1 MGINNVKGSNLKL
14 EDIKKIVKV
23 YLDGLYSYN
32 NIAVMF
38 NLSEFIIP
46 RILNNKELIVTYF
59 DDETFDKIKQKSE
72 LVKKLAST
80 SSGKELVKNHEVR
93 KIINDDV
100 LYADKVVYKS
110 LKTTV
115 EFIKCEGNLNILS
128 QNTKINKTELINLLS
143 SSVLEGL
150 LKPHILSY
158 FKRILEIEIALF
170 NRECFS
176 ITKTIER
183 IVYMKR
189 VLKYK
194 EETIS
199 EVLGLPLNQICRI
212 LEDKYTSVK
221 FQRYLNMEL
230 SEEEIKNQKI
240 LEVAKFIIEN
250 KATIDVTANN
260 FNLSSSSIKKYIN
273 DDNKLKKIDL
283 DIYNSVK
290 KVQEELIEIGRSV
303 GGKNGIR
310 EKKYSDFEAMEIA
323 ETMIE
328 ESLTIKEASI
338 LFSIPSSTLYEMVT
352 SIEDNVIKE
361 ELKLLFEDNDLRFG
375 HGNKR

>member
-59 DDETFDKIKQKSE
+59 DDETFYKIKKKSE

-80 SSGKELVKNHEVR
+80 SNGKELVKNHEVR

-100 LYADKVVYKS
+100 LYVDKVVYKS
-110 LKTTV
+110 LNITV
-115 EFIKCEGNLNILS
+115 EFIKYEGNLNILS

-150 LKPHILSY
+150 LKPEIVSY
-158 FKRILEIEIALF
+158 FKKILEIEIALF
-170 NRECFS
+170 SRNCFS

-199 EVLGLPLNQICRI
+199 EVLGLPLNQISRI

-273 DDNKLKKIDL
+273 DDNKLKKIDI

-352 SIEDNVIKE
+352 SIEDSVIKE
-361 ELKLLFEDNDLRFG
+361 ELKILFEANDLRFG